1 MGTLRVRTLILE
13 KSGFKCNEFVA
24 EVNER
29 GTEAAA
35 ATAVLMSTTSLTS
48 NPIDFIANRP
58 FLFAIRD
65 KQSGLIIFLGR
76 VAKL

>member
-1 MGTLRVRTLILE
+1 MILTTFTLG

-35 ATAVLMSTTSLTS
+35 ATAVHIYLMSLNS
-48 NPIDFIANRP
+48 NPIDFIADRP